1 MMMAA
6 LQISP
11 LKAWF
16 DQLSSRKGLCCSFAD
31 GQAIADV
38 DWDTKR
44 DGEQVHYRVRL
55 NGEWIDVPDEAV
67 VTEPNKYG
75 RAVVW
80 PYKGDDG
87 KTADSNASCPE
98 LKCSACLVARHPL
111 PTHMANCN

>member
-1 MMMAA
+1 MFSLLAA
-6 LQISP
+6 ATIWFTQPAPAHDDGRFADLP

-87 KTADSNASCPE
+87 KTQIRCF
-98 LKCSACLVARHPL
+98 L
-111 PTHMANCN
+111 PGVEM

>member
-1 MMMAA
+1 MFSLLAA
-6 LQISP
+6 ATIWFTQPALAHDDGRFADSP
-11 LKAWF
+11 LKPWF
-16 DQLSSRKGLCCSFAD
+16 DQLRSNKGLCCSFAD

-80 PYKGDDG
+80 PYKDDDS
-87 KTADSNASCPE
+87 KTQIRCF
-98 LKCSACLVARHPL
+98 L
-111 PTHMANCN
+111 PGVEM